1 MIAFIGAILGNICEY
16 ISSEKTSNHCVK
28 VSSEA
33 IVDASIYLR
42 TFLPESLMVA
52 EDALKND
59 FKAVG
64 QDIENIVMSNVDVTI
79 GNRCSIIREY
89 ILNAVCEQTAAFT
102 RYDLSNMKNI
112 TWTDTGFE
120 FRTGK
125 SVRNIVT
132 PMLAADQRL
141 RIAVFDDESIL
152 KLDASHAPTND
163 QEISAISYICQNDF
177 SRCVKN
183 KHYIPF

>member
-1 MIAFIGAILGNICEY
+1 MIVFIGVILGNVCEY
-16 ISSEKTSNHCVK
+16 ISSEKTSKHCVQ

-42 TFLPESLMVA
+42 TFLPEGFMVA
-52 EDALKND
+52 EDALKRD
-59 FKAVG
+59 FKSVG
-64 QDIENIVMSNVDVTI
+64 QDLEVMVMNNVDLTI
-79 GNRCSIIREY
+79 GNKCSIIREY
-89 ILNAVCEQTAAFT
+89 ILNAVCEQTTAFT
-102 RYDLSNMKNI
+102 RYDLSHIKNI
-112 TWTDTGFE
+112 SWTDTGFE
-120 FRTGK
+120 FSTGK

-132 PMLAADQRL
+132 PTLAADQRL